1 MDNTNTCNWALTSVV
16 MRHYHDTE
24 WGIPVH
30 DEQKLF
36 EFLILDAFQAGLSW
50 STILNKRQHFRYAF
64 DEFDW
69 KKVARYNEAKEL
81 ELLQNKGIIRNKLK
95 VKAAITNAKAFIKI
109 REEFGSFDTYLW
121 AFVNHKTIVNHYTTM
136 TEVPAVSAEAEAL
149 SKDLKKRGFK
159 FVGPTIIYAF
169 MQAAGLVNDHLVSCK
184 RHKEVM
190 AFY

>member
-1 MDNTNTCNWALTSVV
+1 MDEPNTCNWALTTDA

-24 WGIPVH
+24 WGVPVH
-30 DEQKLF
+30 DDQKLF

-50 STILNKRQHFRYAF
+50 STILNKRQHFRDAF
-64 DEFDW
+64 DAFDW
-69 KKVARYNEAKEL
+69 KKVAVYNEAKEL

-121 AFVNHKTIVNHYTTM
+121 AFVNHEPIVNHYKTM
-136 TEVPAVSAEAEAL
+136 GDVPAVNPQAEAL
-149 SKDLKKRGFK
+149 SKDLKKHGFK

-169 MQAAGLVNDHLVSCK
+169 MQAAGLVNDHLVSCN

>member
-1 MDNTNTCNWALTSVV
+1 MDNTNTCNWALTSDV
-16 MRHYHDTE
+16 MHLYHDTE

-30 DEQKLF
+30 DERKLF

-50 STILNKRQHFRYAF
+50 STILNKRQHFRDAF
-64 DEFDW
+64 DGFDW
-69 KKVARYNEAKEL
+69 KKVAKYNIAKEQ

-95 VKAAITNAKAFIKI
+95 VKAAISNAKAFIKI

-121 AFVNHKTIVNHYTTM
+121 AFVNHKPIVNHYTTM
-136 TEVPAVSAEAEAL
+136 ADVPAVSAEAEAL
-149 SKDLKKRGFK
+149 SRDLRKRGFK

-169 MQAAGLVNDHLVSCK
+169 MQAAGLVNDHLVSCR

-190 AFY
+190 ASY

>member
-1 MDNTNTCNWALTSVV
+1 MDNTNTCNWALTTDA

-24 WGIPVH
+24 WGVPVH

-50 STILNKRQHFRYAF
+50 STILNKRQHFREAF
-64 DEFDW
+64 DGFDW
-69 KKVARYNEAKEL
+69 EKVAVYNEAKEL

-121 AFVNHKTIVNHYTTM
+121 AFVNHKPIVNHFKTM
-136 TEVPAVSAEAEAL
+136 GDVPAVSPQAEAL

-169 MQAAGLVNDHLVSCK
+169 MQAAGLVNDHLVCCK